1 IIGTGQLARSLAKEI
16 LHHKHL
22 GFTIAGFLDDNPE
35 LQGVSIVNPKV
46 IGFNRDLPR
55 LVTEKKVQKVIVDLQ
70 DRRGR
75 LPFTELLSLKSH
87 GMDIEE
93 ATSIYERLTGK
104 IAIENLKPSWMIFN
118 EGFEVSHSL
127 MLQKHVTSF
136 LVSAVLFVLFSPL
149 FPLIALLIKL
159 DSKGP

>member
-1 IIGTGQLARSLAKEI
+1 M
-16 LHHKHL
+16 LHQKHL
-22 GFTIAGFLDDNPE
+22 GFTIEGFLDDNPE

-55 LVTEKKVQKVIVDLQ
+55 LVSEKKVQKVIVELQ

-75 LPFTELLSLKSH
+75 LPFDELLALKTH

-118 EGFEVSHSL
+118 EGFEVSDSL
-127 MLQKHVTSF
+127 TAAKRDCVISGIRQFCSSF
-136 LVSAVLFVLFSPL
+136 SFRCFQS
-149 FPLIALLIKL
+149 
-159 DSKGP
+159 SRC